1 MGKVKK
7 ALHLYGHYISI
18 NVRSMMQYKSSFI
31 LTTIGHF
38 LVSFNVFLGIYF
50 MFQRFHTVKGFTYP
64 EVLLCFSIIILEFA
78 LAEMYARGFDTFSGM
93 VRRGEFDRVLVRP
106 RNEILQVLG
115 NKFEFTRIGR
125 ILQAVVLFV
134 YGIVKSGVTWSL
146 LKVIAAVFM
155 IIGGVA
161 LFTGLFIIYA
171 SICFFTLEGLEVMNI
186 FTDGAKELG
195 KYPIG
200 IYGKKMLI
208 ATTFIIP
215 YALVQYYPLLYIL
228 GKSTQVFYVFVPLFA
243 LLFLLPC
250 YLFWRFGVRHYKS
263 SGS

>member
-1 MGKVKK
+1 MEKVKK

-50 MFQRFHTVKGFTYP
+50 MFRRFHTVKGFTYP

-93 VRRGEFDRVLVRP
+93 VRHGEFDRVLVRP

-115 NKFEFTRIGR
+115 HKFEFTRIGR
-125 ILQAVVLFV
+125 ILQALVLFV
-134 YGIVKSGVTWSL
+134 YGIIKSGVTWSIT
-146 LKVIAAVFM
+146 KVMAVVFM
-155 IIGGVA
+155 LIGGVA

-243 LLFLLPC
+243 MLFLLPC